1 MAGHEL
7 GCLLTSKSDLGRKGG
22 PGSRLDGWGVEA
34 GGGEG
39 GGAGWERQR
48 GGEAKGGGRG
58 RGDRKK
64 AADLLDPI
72 LGSVRDLNV

>member
-7 GCLLTSKSDLGRKGG
+7 GCLLTSKRDLGRKGG

-39 GGAGWERQR
+39 AGRGGNGREEGRQR
-48 GGEAKGGGRG
+48 EEAGEGETGR
-58 RGDRKK
+58 R
-64 AADLLDPI
+64 PQTCWI
-72 LGSVRDLNV
+72 LSLGVLGI

>member
-1 MAGHEL
+1 MAG
-7 GCLLTSKSDLGRKGG
+7 GRSRERRKEGG
-22 PGSRLDGWGVEA
+22 WEGGQ
-34 GGGEG
+34 GGGE
-39 GGAGWERQR
+39 AR
-48 GGEAKGGGRG
+48 GGGRG